1 MCLSNIKDG
10 TASRPIRSRAENIH
24 PLTRKNTCIR
34 AGAFFVIEVSGICN
48 HPLFHIAS
56 AMPKEK
62 ATILKWSPPEN
73 TQTRIAFTKIQKHL
87 EHLQYSTPPAQEH
100 NTRIRTFTH
109 IFFAAIFARRYNE
122 NYLLRNTKSLWRF
135 QTYVTT

>member
-10 TASRPIRSRAENIH
+10 TAGQPFVMVGKHISTHQKKHLHPCRCFFRYRGEWQYAIIRFFTSHQRCQKKRRPFSNGRH
-24 PLTRKNTCIR
+24 QK
-34 AGAFFVIEVSGICN
+34 
-48 HPLFHIAS
+48 
-56 AMPKEK
+56 
-62 ATILKWSPPEN
+62 
-73 TQTRIAFTKIQKHL
+73 TQTRIAFTKIHKHL
-87 EHLQYSTPPAQEH
+87 EHLQYSKPPPNEH

-109 IFFAAIFARRYNE
+109 IFFAVIFARRYNE

>member
-1 MCLSNIKDG
+1 MCLSNIKYG

-73 TQTRIAFTKIQKHL
+73 TNTNRLYQNTQSSGTSAV
-87 EHLQYSTPPAQEH
+87 STPPAEEH
-100 NTRIRTFTH
+100 NTRISTFTH
-109 IFFAAIFARRYNE
+109 IFFIRKVRPP
-122 NYLLRNTKSLWRF
+122 
-135 QTYVTT
+135 

>member
-34 AGAFFVIEVSGICN
+34 AGAFFVIEVSGN
-48 HPLFHIAS
+48 MQSS
-56 AMPKEK
+56 AFSHRISDAKRKGDHSQMVATRKHKHESPSPKYK
-62 ATILKWSPPEN
+62 
-73 TQTRIAFTKIQKHL
+73 KHL
-87 EHLQYSTPPAQEH
+87 EHLQYSKPPAEEH

>member
-1 MCLSNIKDG
+1 MCLSNIKYG

-34 AGAFFVIEVSGICN
+34 AGAFFVIDVSGICN

-62 ATILKWSPPEN
+62 SDHSQMVATRKHKHESPSPKYKN
-73 TQTRIAFTKIQKHL
+73 IWNICSIAYRH
-87 EHLQYSTPPAQEH
+87 
-100 NTRIRTFTH
+100 
-109 IFFAAIFARRYNE
+109 
-122 NYLLRNTKSLWRF
+122 
-135 QTYVTT
+135 